1 MGHSRR
7 QPEHAFI
14 LCRQLHAYPFSE
26 GWRVTA
32 YVNGDIKHL
41 AAHYTNQFAL
51 GLTYLVVQAPQHAS
65 LRTRVIVLHEMRVNA
80 DSPHF
85 SFIETFQ
92 EESPFVSEDNWFD
105 DQDSWNLRDL
115 SFH

>member
-1 MGHSRR
+1 
-7 QPEHAFI
+7 
-14 LCRQLHAYPFSE
+14 
-26 GWRVTA
+26 
-32 YVNGDIKHL
+32 
-41 AAHYTNQFAL
+41 
-51 GLTYLVVQAPQHAS
+51 
-65 LRTRVIVLHEMRVNA
+65 VIVLHEMRVNA